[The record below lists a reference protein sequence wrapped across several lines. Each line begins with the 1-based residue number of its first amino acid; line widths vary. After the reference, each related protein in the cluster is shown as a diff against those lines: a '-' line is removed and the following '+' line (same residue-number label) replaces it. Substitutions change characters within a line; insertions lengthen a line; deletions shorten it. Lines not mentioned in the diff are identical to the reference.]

1 VITLDERKEGYD
13 RGGTRVSVYKVIFL
27 GLTVAGPEEEARLLG
42 GLQKKFNLTPD
53 RAERLLQ
60 KVPVVVKKGISKE
73 EMEKYVR
80 AFEEIGGRI
89 RVEEEEEM
97 ITEMPEVPYQPEPG
111 KKPYMERMIV
121 CPQCGFEQPEGNE
134 CVKCGVIISKV
145 SFPKETARP
154 AEEKVKEIFPED
166 PYVPWESGEG
176 FISAFVKTTRDALFS
191 STRFFRKVGVGEGYL
206 PALIYGLISGII
218 GSGGALV
225 WQWYFFSKWF
235 PVQGLTDYPF
245 SIYMTLLII
254 FIPLTIIFHLF
265 LGSIV
270 MHVCLVIVGGNKKGF
285 QTTFRAI
292 SYAFSGILFA
302 IIPFIGFTIG
312 VIYFLILMIVGL
324 RESHS
329 ISTGRTVL
337 AFLLPLIVGVGLG
350 MLAVAL
356 LPMFFR
362 SLGFFSG
369 VGV

>member
-1 VITLDERKEGYD
+1 VG
-13 RGGTRVSVYKVIFL
+13 VYKVIFL
-27 GLTVAGPEEEARLLG
+27 GLTVAGPEEETRLLG

-80 AFEEIGGRI
+80 AFAEIGGRI

-97 ITEMPEVPYQPEPG
+97 ITEMGEVSGEPEPG
-111 KKPYMERMIV
+111 KKPLMEKMIT

-145 SFPKETARP
+145 PFQKEVARP
-154 AEEKVKEIFPED
+154 IEEKAREMFPED

-176 FISAFVKTTRDALFS
+176 FVSAFVRTTRDALFS
-191 STRFFRKVGVGEGYL
+191 SSRFFRKVGVGEGYL

-235 PVQGLTDYPF
+235 PVQKLSDYPF
-245 SIYMTLLII
+245 SIYMTLLVI
-254 FIPLTIIFHLF
+254 FIPLTIIFSLF
-265 LGSIV
+265 LGSV
-270 MHVCLVIVGGNKKGF
+270 VTHFCLMIVGGNKKGF

-292 SYAFSGILFA
+292 SYAFSGNLFA
-302 IIPFIGFTIG
+302 IIPFIGSTIG
-312 VIYFLILMIVGL
+312 FIYFLILTIIGV
-324 RESHS
+324 RESHG
-329 ISTGRTVL
+329 ISTGKALL
-337 AFLLPLIVGVGLG
+337 AIFLPLIIGVGLI
-350 MLAVAL
+350 MLAVAV